1 MVYNI
6 LSIFNEIIG
15 VTLLIVFSLI
25 AVIAIVHIIAKRA
38 RRNSP
43 YETCFGA
50 EVSQHE
56 ETRMYVLVIVGCR
69 DLRITTT
76 RVLTTHLWEGDYHV
90 LFRMADG
97 SDIALCDLQRNVSRN
112 HFVKNFTRKERG
124 NGFVFVQCRPGKHL
138 LVIDMVNEYMKQ
150 TLYVPFE
157 IKDDPQEILQ
167 CRED

>member
-1 MVYNI
+1 MIYNT

-69 DLRITTT
+69 D
-76 RVLTTHLWEGDYHV
+76 LWEGDYHV

>member
-69 DLRITTT
+69 DL
-76 RVLTTHLWEGDYHV
+76 WEGDYHV

-112 HFVKNFTRKERG
+112 HFVKNFTRTERG

>member
-25 AVIAIVHIIAKRA
+25 AVIAILHIIAKRA

-69 DLRITTT
+69 DL
-76 RVLTTHLWEGDYHV
+76 WEGDYHV
-90 LFRMADG
+90 LFRMAAG

>member
-69 DLRITTT
+69 D
-76 RVLTTHLWEGDYHV
+76 LWEGDYHV

>member
-69 DLRITTT
+69 DL
-76 RVLTTHLWEGDYHV
+76 WEGDYHV

-138 LVIDMVNEYMKQ
+138 LVIDMVNE
-150 TLYVPFE
+150 
-157 IKDDPQEILQ
+157 
-167 CRED
+167 

>member
-25 AVIAIVHIIAKRA
+25 AVIAIIHIIAKRA
-38 RRNSP
+38 RSNSP

-69 DLRITTT
+69 D
-76 RVLTTHLWEGDYHV
+76 LWEGDYHV

>member
-25 AVIAIVHIIAKRA
+25 AVIAIIHIIAKRA

-69 DLRITTT
+69 D
-76 RVLTTHLWEGDYHV
+76 LWEGDYHV

-138 LVIDMVNEYMKQ
+138 LVIDMVNENMKQ

>member
-25 AVIAIVHIIAKRA
+25 AVIAIIHIIAKRA

-69 DLRITTT
+69 D
-76 RVLTTHLWEGDYHV
+76 LWEGDYHV

>member
-15 VTLLIVFSLI
+15 ITLLIVFSLI

-69 DLRITTT
+69 D
-76 RVLTTHLWEGDYHV
+76 LWEGDYHV

-157 IKDDPQEILQ
+157 IKDDPQEIFQ

>member
-69 DLRITTT
+69 N
-76 RVLTTHLWEGDYHV
+76 LWEGDYHV

>member
-1 MVYNI
+1 MIYNI

-69 DLRITTT
+69 D
-76 RVLTTHLWEGDYHV
+76 LWEGDYHV

>member
-1 MVYNI
+1 MVYNT

-69 DLRITTT
+69 D
-76 RVLTTHLWEGDYHV
+76 LWEGDYHV

>member
-1 MVYNI
+1 MVYNT

-25 AVIAIVHIIAKRA
+25 AVIAIIHIIAKRA

-69 DLRITTT
+69 D
-76 RVLTTHLWEGDYHV
+76 LWEGDYHV

>member
-25 AVIAIVHIIAKRA
+25 AVIAIIHIIAKRA

-69 DLRITTT
+69 DL
-76 RVLTTHLWEGDYHV
+76 WEGDYHV
-90 LFRMADG
+90 LCRMADG

-157 IKDDPQEILQ
+157 IKDDKQEILQ

>member
-1 MVYNI
+1 MVYNT

-25 AVIAIVHIIAKRA
+25 AVIAIIHIIAKRA

-50 EVSQHE
+50 EVSQDE

-69 DLRITTT
+69 D
-76 RVLTTHLWEGDYHV
+76 LWEGDYHV

-97 SDIALCDLQRNVSRN
+97 SDVALCDLQRNVSRN

>member
-69 DLRITTT
+69 DL
-76 RVLTTHLWEGDYHV
+76 WEGDYHV

-97 SDIALCDLQRNVSRN
+97 SDVALCDLQRNVSRN

>member
-69 DLRITTT
+69 DL
-76 RVLTTHLWEGDYHV
+76 WEGDYHV

-97 SDIALCDLQRNVSRN
+97 SDIALSDLQRNVSRN

>member
-25 AVIAIVHIIAKRA
+25 AVIAIIHIIAKRA

-69 DLRITTT
+69 D
-76 RVLTTHLWEGDYHV
+76 LWEGDYHV

-157 IKDDPQEILQ
+157 IKDDPQEIFQ

>member
-69 DLRITTT
+69 DL
-76 RVLTTHLWEGDYHV
+76 WEGDYHV

-138 LVIDMVNEYMKQ
+138 LIIDMVNEYMKQ

>member
-69 DLRITTT
+69 D
-76 RVLTTHLWEGDYHV
+76 LWEGDYHV

-157 IKDDPQEILQ
+157 ITDAPQEILQ

>member
-25 AVIAIVHIIAKRA
+25 AVISIVHIIAKRA

-69 DLRITTT
+69 D
-76 RVLTTHLWEGDYHV
+76 LWEGDYHV

>member
-69 DLRITTT
+69 DL
-76 RVLTTHLWEGDYHV
+76 WEGDYHV

-97 SDIALCDLQRNVSRN
+97 SDIALCDLQRNVNRN

>member
-25 AVIAIVHIIAKRA
+25 AVIAIVHIIAKRT

-69 DLRITTT
+69 D
-76 RVLTTHLWEGDYHV
+76 LWEGDYHV

>member
-25 AVIAIVHIIAKRA
+25 AVIAIIHIIAKRA

-69 DLRITTT
+69 DL
-76 RVLTTHLWEGDYHV
+76 WEGDYHV
-90 LFRMADG
+90 HFRMADG

>member
-25 AVIAIVHIIAKRA
+25 AVIAIIHIIAKRE
-38 RRNSP
+38 RRTSP

-69 DLRITTT
+69 D
-76 RVLTTHLWEGDYHV
+76 LWEGDYHV

>member
-69 DLRITTT
+69 DL
-76 RVLTTHLWEGDYHV
+76 WEGDYHV

-124 NGFVFVQCRPGKHL
+124 NGFDFVQCRPGKHL
-138 LVIDMVNEYMKQ
+138 LVIDMDNEYMKQ

>member
-1 MVYNI
+1 MVYNT

-25 AVIAIVHIIAKRA
+25 AVIAIIHIIAKRA

-69 DLRITTT
+69 DL
-76 RVLTTHLWEGDYHV
+76 WEGDYHV

-97 SDIALCDLQRNVSRN
+97 SDIALCDLQRNVSHN

>member
-6 LSIFNEIIG
+6 LSIFNEIIS

-69 DLRITTT
+69 D
-76 RVLTTHLWEGDYHV
+76 LWEGDYHV

>member
-25 AVIAIVHIIAKRA
+25 AVIAIIHIIAKRA
-38 RRNSP
+38 RRKSP

-69 DLRITTT
+69 D
-76 RVLTTHLWEGDYHV
+76 LWEGDYHV

>member
-15 VTLLIVFSLI
+15 VSLLIVFSLI

-69 DLRITTT
+69 D
-76 RVLTTHLWEGDYHV
+76 LWEGDYHV

>member
-25 AVIAIVHIIAKRA
+25 AVIAIVHIIANRA

-56 ETRMYVLVIVGCR
+56 ETRMHVLVIVGCR
-69 DLRITTT
+69 D
-76 RVLTTHLWEGDYHV
+76 LWEGDYHV

>member
-69 DLRITTT
+69 DL
-76 RVLTTHLWEGDYHV
+76 WEGDYHM

>member
-25 AVIAIVHIIAKRA
+25 VVIAIVHIIAKRA

-69 DLRITTT
+69 D
-76 RVLTTHLWEGDYHV
+76 LWEGDYHV

>member
-69 DLRITTT
+69 DL
-76 RVLTTHLWEGDYHV
+76 WEGDYHV

-138 LVIDMVNEYMKQ
+138 LIIDMVNEYIKQ

>member
-69 DLRITTT
+69 DL
-76 RVLTTHLWEGDYHV
+76 WEGDYHV

-112 HFVKNFTRKERG
+112 HFV
-124 NGFVFVQCRPGKHL
+124 
-138 LVIDMVNEYMKQ
+138 
-150 TLYVPFE
+150 
-157 IKDDPQEILQ
+157 
-167 CRED
+167 

>member
-1 MVYNI
+1 MVYNT

-69 DLRITTT
+69 D
-76 RVLTTHLWEGDYHV
+76 LWEGDYHV

-167 CRED
+167 CR

>member
-69 DLRITTT
+69 D
-76 RVLTTHLWEGDYHV
+76 LWEGDYHV

-157 IKDDPQEILQ
+157 IKDDPQEIFQ

>member
-1 MVYNI
+1 MIYNT

-69 DLRITTT
+69 DL
-76 RVLTTHLWEGDYHV
+76 WEGDYHV

-97 SDIALCDLQRNVSRN
+97 SDVALCDLQRNVSRN